1 MILTAETNTQLS
13 AFAQDTLKG
22 LSSQPK
28 YLLSK
33 YFYDATGDRLFQDI
47 MELPEYYLTRCE
59 DEILRQY
66 AGDLA
71 QYLGEAPFDLIELG
85 AGDGLKTRILLEQ
98 FQNQALQF
106 RYLPVDISANILAHL
121 QETLSALWPA
131 LPVVPLEGDY
141 FAALH
146 QMPASATPRRKLVL
160 FLGSTIGNMTLAD
173 SRAFLQR
180 LRAELSPG
188 DLLLV
193 GFDLKK
199 DPDIILAAYNDAAGV
214 TRAFNHNHLLRINR
228 ELGAN
233 FDPQTFLHWPLY
245 QPTTGHT
252 KSYLLSTIA
261 QKVYIKNLDLSID
274 FAAWEAI
281 DMELSKKFDFAE
293 IESLAADAQLKVL
306 AYFQDQKQYFTDAL
320 FVLE

>member
-1 MILTAETNTQLS
+1 MSFILENTTKLS
-13 AFAQDTLKG
+13 VFAQDTLKG

-33 YFYDATGDRLFQDI
+33 YFYDAAGDRLFQDI

-59 DEILRQY
+59 DEILRKY
-66 AGDLA
+66 AGELA
-71 QYLGEAPFDLIELG
+71 NYLGEAPFDLIELG

-98 FQNQALQF
+98 FHAQNLPF

-121 QETLSALWPA
+121 QETLSALWPD
-131 LPVVPLEGDY
+131 LTVVPLEGDY
-141 FAALH
+141 FTALH
-146 QMPASATPRRKLVL
+146 QMPATSTPRRKLVL

-228 ELGAN
+228 ELGAD

-261 QKVYIKNLDLSID
+261 QSVYIKALDVNID

-306 AYFQDQKQYFTDAL
+306 TYFQDQKQYFSDVL

>member
-1 MILTAETNTQLS
+1 MSSILETATKLTD
-13 AFAQDTLKG
+13 FAQDVLKG

-33 YFYDATGDRLFQDI
+33 YFYDAAGDRLFQNI

-59 DEILRQY
+59 DEILRTY
-66 AGDLA
+66 SRELA
-71 QYLGEAPFDLIELG
+71 TALGSAPFDLIELG

-98 FQNQALQF
+98 FLAQNLQF

-121 QETLSALWPA
+121 QETLSALWPD

-146 QMPASATPRRKLVL
+146 QMPAAATPRRKLVL

-261 QKVYIKNLDLSID
+261 QTVYIKDLEVNID

-306 AYFQDQKQYFTDAL
+306 TYFQDQKQYFADVL